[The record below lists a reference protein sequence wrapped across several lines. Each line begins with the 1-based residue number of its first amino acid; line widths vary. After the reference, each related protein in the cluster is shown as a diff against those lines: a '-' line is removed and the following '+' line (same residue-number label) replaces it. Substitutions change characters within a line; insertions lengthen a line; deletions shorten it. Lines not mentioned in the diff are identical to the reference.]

1 MLWKLMLA
9 YLLAL
14 PAVLWFIYR
23 SGQALSESPRP
34 ARQRDCLR
42 RWRN

>member
-23 SGQALSESPRP
+23 SGKALSESPRP
-34 ARQRDCLR
+34 AGQRDCLR